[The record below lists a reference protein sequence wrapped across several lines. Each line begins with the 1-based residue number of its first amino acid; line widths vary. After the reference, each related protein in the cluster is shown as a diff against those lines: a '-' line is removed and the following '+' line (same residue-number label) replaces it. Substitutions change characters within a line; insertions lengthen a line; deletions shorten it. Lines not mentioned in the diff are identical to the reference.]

1 MLNLDETL
9 LTNTAYT
16 KQRDLYIRVLAFSL
30 AVIVFVEILRAQVSE
45 VNILQLIPGYYL
57 ILLLFSLVF
66 LVVSSNFFNSLFI
79 SNDEKR
85 SLGTKT
91 KSRLETTSLLR
102 FSVFLFFACLITI
115 FNSVIPLSLDSF
127 NNYGEKTLENVWS
140 FDEVLGLE
148 ITLFIILV
156 VISQIPVIVVA
167 NFSNEK
173 DVNTFPEYWKGLSL
187 FIFVIAGILTP
198 TIDGYTQLSFAISAV
213 SLYFLIINITEK
225 KVNVKFSGTSILG
238 S

>member
-66 LVVSSNFFNSLFI
+66 LVVSSNFFNYLFI

-102 FSVFLFFACLITI
+102 FSVFLFFCL
-115 FNSVIPLSLDSF
+115 FNYNL
-127 NNYGEKTLENVWS
+127 
-140 FDEVLGLE
+140 
-148 ITLFIILV
+148 
-156 VISQIPVIVVA
+156 
-167 NFSNEK
+167 
-173 DVNTFPEYWKGLSL
+173 
-187 FIFVIAGILTP
+187 
-198 TIDGYTQLSFAISAV
+198 
-213 SLYFLIINITEK
+213 
-225 KVNVKFSGTSILG
+225 
-238 S
+238 